1 MRAAHAV
8 LCLAFGETIV
18 WAGFYYLFPALLLRW
33 EADAGWSKTWLTAAF
48 AAAIIVSAIVSP
60 TAGRLID
67 RGHGPLVMGGS
78 ALAGAILL
86 ALLPFA
92 DTLPGFTL
100 LWLGI
105 GAAMGGCLYEPCFA
119 LVTRALGADARPAIT
134 RVTLVAGFA
143 GTLSFPLNHFMA
155 ETAGWQGAVWLFA
168 VLVGCLGVPLIVLG
182 ARALEASAGL
192 PSEAHGHGGP
202 GEATASPTV
211 AAPALA
217 TTASSVPAPG
227 LLRRPLFWYLAA
239 GFSLLGFNHG
249 VVLNHLLPIL
259 ADRGVSLDLAVLAAA
274 MIGPMQVAGRLA
286 LMLGGA
292 RLSNAWV
299 TTLSFAFVITA
310 TLCLIAAEFAP
321 LMVIAFV
328 VLQGS
333 GYGVLSIMRPVMTRE
348 ILGQARFGAISGA
361 MAVPYLSA
369 YALSPFVGSLLWAA
383 GGYDVALAV
392 VALLT
397 LVGLACY
404 RAALRHAGAPAIP
417 PTPAR
422 QPS

>member
-60 TAGRLID
+60 MAGRLID

-143 GTLSFPLNHFMA
+143 GTLSFPLNHVMA

-168 VLVGCLGVPLIVLG
+168 ALVGCLGVPLIVLG

-192 PSEAHGHGGP
+192 ASEAHGHGGP

-217 TTASSVPAPG
+217 TTASSAPAPA

-239 GFSLLGFNHG
+239 G
-249 VVLNHLLPIL
+249 
-259 ADRGVSLDLAVLAAA
+259 
-274 MIGPMQVAGRLA
+274 
-286 LMLGGA
+286 
-292 RLSNAWV
+292 
-299 TTLSFAFVITA
+299 
-310 TLCLIAAEFAP
+310 
-321 LMVIAFV
+321 
-328 VLQGS
+328 
-333 GYGVLSIMRPVMTRE
+333 
-348 ILGQARFGAISGA
+348 
-361 MAVPYLSA
+361 
-369 YALSPFVGSLLWAA
+369 
-383 GGYDVALAV
+383 
-392 VALLT
+392 
-397 LVGLACY
+397 
-404 RAALRHAGAPAIP
+404 
-417 PTPAR
+417 
-422 QPS
+422 

>member
-1 MRAAHAV
+1 MRAARAV

-48 AAAIIVSAIVSP
+48 AAAIIVSALVSP
-60 TAGRLID
+60 LSGRLID
-67 RGHGPLVMGGS
+67 RGHGPLIMGGS

-92 DTLPGFTL
+92 DTLPGFAL

-155 ETAGWQGAVWLFA
+155 ETTGWQGAVWLFA
-168 VLVGCLGVPLIVLG
+168 ALVGCLGVPLIVLG
-182 ARALEASAGL
+182 ARTLEASAGL
-192 PSEAHGHGGP
+192 AAESPRPIRTGEEAANP
-202 GEATASPTV
+202 AVATPLSATAVS
-211 AAPALA
+211 APA
-217 TTASSVPAPG
+217 PA

-259 ADRGVSLDLAVLAAA
+259 TDRGVSLDLAVLAAA

-321 LMVIAFV
+321 LLVIAFV

-348 ILGQARFGAISGA
+348 ILGQARFGAISGT
-361 MAVPYLSA
+361 MAVPYLCA
-369 YALSPFVGSLLWAA
+369 YALSPFVGSLLWAT

-392 VALLT
+392 VALL
-397 LVGLACY
+397 
-404 RAALRHAGAPAIP
+404 
-417 PTPAR
+417 
-422 QPS
+422 

>member
-92 DTLPGFTL
+92 DTLPGFAV

-168 VLVGCLGVPLIVLG
+168 ALVGCLGVPLIVLG

-192 PSEAHGHGGP
+192 ASEAHGHGGT
-202 GEATASPTV
+202 GEATASPAV
-211 AAPALA
+211 ATPASASPAPA
-217 TTASSVPAPG
+217 

-321 LMVIAFV
+321 LLVIAFV

-361 MAVPYLSA
+361 MAVPYLCA

-404 RAALRHAGAPAIP
+404 RAALRHGSAPAIP
-417 PTPAR
+417 QEPAR